1 MQRPGVRNF
10 FTDGSAAMNLMR
22 LRSAVDMSK
31 LNMNTHFRNAA
42 LSDRTNTPN
51 ASSAHRERRM
61 AWPGKTVM
69 EHGPVQS
76 ARMLLRRLL
85 VVTPTDRNPIT
96 ATFSKYSKGRERML
110 RLGRWTSLLKAR

>member
-1 MQRPGVRNF
+1 MQRPGVKNF
-10 FTDGSAAMNLMR
+10 FTGGSAAMNWTL

-31 LNMNTHFRNAA
+31 LNMNTHFRSAA

-69 EHGPVQS
+69 EHGAVRLV
-76 ARMLLRRLL
+76 RMLLQRLV

-96 ATFSKYSKGRERML
+96 ATSSKYSKGRERML
-110 RLGRWTSLLKAR
+110 RLVRWTSSLKAR